1 MNDKTKKR
9 KGHRSKNSDDLS
21 QTSKVKND
29 IEPYLE
35 EEDFIGQI
43 ENKRTYTKSAKH
55 KKAKVSKVR
64 SSSDLPQIKEN
75 EKQKKVKFADVN
87 VINVENWKKYNLN
100 MTAEENLEELINVS
114 NNKKGRQKNISCTCI
129 VF

>member
-1 MNDKTKKR
+1 MNDKSKKK

-21 QTSKVKND
+21 QTSKVRND
-29 IEPYLE
+29 NESYLE
-35 EEDFIGQI
+35 DEEFAGQI
-43 ENKRTYTKSAKH
+43 ENKRTYTKSAKYN
-55 KKAKVSKVR
+55 KAKESKVR

>member
-1 MNDKTKKR
+1 MNDKSKKK

-21 QTSKVKND
+21 QTSKVRND
-29 IEPYLE
+29 NESYLE
-35 EEDFIGQI
+35 DEEFAGQI
-43 ENKRTYTKSAKH
+43 ENKRTYTKSAKR

>member
-1 MNDKTKKR
+1 MNDKSKKK

-21 QTSKVKND
+21 QTSKVRND
-29 IEPYLE
+29 NESFLE
-35 EEDFIGQI
+35 DEEFAGQI

>member
-1 MNDKTKKR
+1 MNDKPKKK

-21 QTSKVKND
+21 QNSKAKFDND
-29 IEPYLE
+29 QYLE
-35 EEDFIGQI
+35 DEEFAGQI

-55 KKAKVSKVR
+55 NKGKVSKVR

-75 EKQKKVKFADVN
+75 GNQKRVKFADID
-87 VINVENWKKYNLN
+87 VINIENWKKYNLN

-129 VF
+129 LY